1 MEIGKQIQKYR
12 AAKRISQEE
21 LADRIYVTR
30 QTLSNWETGKTYPDI
45 NSLLRLSDLF
55 HISLDELVKGDIQ
68 AMEEK
73 IKQEDI
79 ARFRQENNR
88 LKLMLVL
95 CGVSFLV
102 WLLVNQSLGEV
113 LCLLSMGAVFLYGY
127 RVDKLQQ
134 EFDILTYKEVKAFL
148 EGKRLD
154 ELEVKTERKKHST
167 NTKELI
173 VIIAIIGIL
182 AAIIVPRFIP

>member
-12 AAKRISQEE
+12 AAVGMSQEE

-55 HISLDELVKGDIQ
+55 HISLDELVKGDLQI
-68 AMEEK
+68 MEEK

-79 ARFRQENNR
+79 ARFRRENNI
-88 LKLMLVL
+88 LKIMLGL

-113 LCLLSMGAVFLYGY
+113 LCLLSMGAVFIYCY
-127 RVDKLQQ
+127 RIDKLQR

-154 ELEVKTERKKHST
+154 ELEVKAERKKQHT
-167 NTKELI
+167 NTIELI

>member
-1 MEIGKQIQKYR
+1 MEIGKQIQKLR
-12 AAKRISQEE
+12 TTAGMSQEE
-21 LADRIYVTR
+21 LADRLYITR
-30 QTLSNWETGKTYPDI
+30 QTLSNWETAKTYPDI

-55 HISLDELVKGDIQ
+55 HISLDELVKGDLQ

-79 ARFRQENNR
+79 AKFRRENNL
-88 LKLMLVL
+88 LKVMLGL

-102 WLLVNQSLGEV
+102 WLLVSQAIGEV
-113 LCLLSMGAVFLYGY
+113 LCLLSMGAVFIYCY
-127 RVDKLQQ
+127 RVDRLQR

-154 ELEVKTERKKHST
+154 ELEVKAARKKYST
-167 NTKELI
+167 NVLELI
-173 VIIAIIGIL
+173 TAVAITGIL
-182 AAIIVPRFIP
+182 AAIIIPNIL

>member
-1 MEIGKQIQKYR
+1 MEIGKQIQQR
-12 AAKRISQEE
+12 RTAAGISQEE
-21 LADRIYVTR
+21 LAERLYITR

-55 HISLDELVKGDIQ
+55 HVSLDELVKGDLK

-79 ARFRQENNR
+79 ARFRRENNL
-88 LKLMLVL
+88 LKGMLAL

-102 WLLVNQSLGEV
+102 WLLWNETVGQV
-113 LCLLSMGAVFLYGY
+113 LCWISMAAVFLCAY
-127 RVDKLQQ
+127 RVDVLQR
-134 EFDILTYKEVKAFL
+134 EYDILTYKEVKAFL

-154 ELEVKTERKKHST
+154 ELEKEASRKNYPRHLL
-167 NTKELI
+167 ELA
-173 VIIAIIGIL
+173 VIIALLGIL
-182 AAIIVPRFIP
+182 SAIIVPLFL